1 MNAMTQWQT
10 TIEPETCAS
19 ALLLG
24 GIVAE
29 VTAGANAAQRRAFF
43 RAVGTRI
50 ATMHPLDNVS
60 DLAGLTIAVNALW
73 ADYGCGQA
81 KFALADD
88 GIVITHTNL
97 LQSLSPILGDASE
110 QTLSPMLEGAYDTW
124 LRSLGSGP
132 SLTTRTLWWSNTE
145 ARLKHGR

>member
-1 MNAMTQWQT
+1 MTHWPT
-10 TIEPETCAS
+10 TIESAS
-19 ALLLG
+19 AASDLLLG

-29 VTAGANAAQRRAFF
+29 IAAGANAAQRRAFY
-43 RAVGTRI
+43 RAVGSRI
-50 ATMHPLDNVS
+50 AALHPLGNVQ
-60 DLAGLTIAVNALW
+60 DIAGLTTAVNTLW

-81 KFALADD
+81 KFAMADD

-97 LQSLSPILGDASE
+97 PPSLSAVLGEAAE
-110 QTLSPMLEGAYDTW
+110 HTMGPLLEGAYDSW

-132 SLTTRTLWWSNTE
+132 ALTTRTLWWSNTE